1 MKSGKV
7 GIPVSH
13 LYTRFKINDV
23 IQRADNTVDIIIK
36 RSGDENLSEIGKAIN
51 TSLNKIALKRSST
64 RGARAPLRISSWRLQ
79 PSRILADR
87 SSLTTFWI

>member
-36 RSGDENLSEIGKAIN
+36 RSGDGNL
-51 TSLNKIALKRSST
+51 
-64 RGARAPLRISSWRLQ
+64 Q
-79 PSRILADR
+79 
-87 SSLTTFWI
+87 